1 MHKILDSVTMKIF
14 FTASLIVFLISTT
27 TLFAFGEIRLYNYGF
42 TKYHI
47 NESTGIPDDKLK
59 IIAGEIIEYL
69 VGKSN
74 TLDININNQPLFKE
88 KEIIHMAD
96 VKTLIEKVKLAKVIS
111 FALLIA
117 TVILIFNPVKLFKQ
131 KKLSS
136 NSIIGILD
144 FLKFSS
150 LVTII
155 IILLSGI
162 VLAIAF
168 RPLFYLFHELSFR
181 NDYWQLDP
189 RSDYLVMLFPEGFWI
204 DATLI
209 LVAVVFLQA
218 IGILAVV
225 TFFKRL
231 LK

>member
-155 IILLSGI
+155 IIL
-162 VLAIAF
+162 
-168 RPLFYLFHELSFR
+168 
-181 NDYWQLDP
+181 
-189 RSDYLVMLFPEGFWI
+189 
-204 DATLI
+204 
-209 LVAVVFLQA
+209 
-218 IGILAVV
+218 
-225 TFFKRL
+225 
-231 LK
+231 

>member
-1 MHKILDSVTMKIF
+1 MKEKKENQ
-14 FTASLIVFLISTT
+14 TT
-27 TLFAFGEIRLYNYGF
+27 EVLKQQLEI
-42 TKYHI
+42 
-47 NESTGIPDDKLK
+47 
-59 IIAGEIIEYL
+59 
-69 VGKSN
+69 VGKVELNEFQRQQLLRSK
-74 TLDININNQPLFKE
+74 LEELINYSINNQ
-88 KEIIHMAD
+88 A
-96 VKTLIEKVKLAKVIS
+96 
-111 FALLIA
+111 
-117 TVILIFNPVKLFKQ
+117 
-131 KKLSS
+131 
-136 NSIIGILD
+136 NSITNSWGIPSGHL
-144 FLKFSS
+144 
-150 LVTII
+150 II
-155 IILLSGI
+155 VPSAGSHSATILLSGI